1 MVVVSFLMFNFI
13 IGKSSFS
20 DTMNIFDQGSTQN
33 LQTTSNYQEKLT
45 IELPTE
51 IQHNTFLEI
60 V

>member
-1 MVVVSFLMFNFI
+1 MFNFI
-13 IGKSSFS
+13 IGKSSFL
-20 DTMNIFDQGSTQN
+20 DIVNIFKQISITN
-33 LQTTSNYQEKLT
+33 LQLKKSNTEKLL